1 MRYAK
6 QTENDHEIAE
16 GIEDSEDD
24 IGSALEIVIKHVGEI
39 GLYQRL
45 LFVIMMPFGL
55 VWSFAYFGQ
64 MFITATPQEHWCRV
78 PELDGLSLELRR
90 SLSVPKISDTEY
102 DQCFMFDANWTQV
115 LETMLAPDPNTPT
128 IPCTN
133 GWEFLFDDIP
143 YSTIVNEREWVC
155 DKASLV
161 PWSQTISFF
170 GSVVGGILCGTLADK
185 YGRLPVLILAN
196 VLAFTGGV
204 ATVFTHDFWDFAI
217 CRFIVGMSCDSCFI
231 MMYILVLEYVGTKYR
246 SIVANTSIAMY
257 FGGGCLLLPW
267 ISLWISDWK
276 FISVAMSVPAVF
288 ALATPFV
295 VPESTRWLIS
305 KGKTDEAVKVLKKFE
320 RINKSNIPDD
330 VLENFIAVAN
340 KTKEKT
346 ESVLM
351 IFKTPSLRVMVT
363 LLIIAFMGVALM
375 FDNVIRLSENL
386 GLDFF
391 VTFTVTSAT
400 EIPSI
405 IILVLLL
412 DRVGRRWFVT
422 APMMIAGVLCLA
434 AAFVPRGLASVALA
448 VSARFFNNMSYG
460 TVIQWTP
467 ELLPTPVRASGAS
480 FVHISAF
487 AAVMISPFII
497 YSDRVWEGLSL
508 IIVGVIG
515 IVASCVALLLPE
527 TKGRRM
533 PQTLDN
539 WETLASTTCFAKK
552 TGTADKTDC
561 R

>member
-1 MRYAK
+1 MSIVKLSPIHTTVKYKLLTQSKAH
-6 QTENDHEIAE
+6 TMELV
-16 GIEDSEDD
+16 D
-24 IGSALEIVIKHVGEI
+24 IGSALETVIKHVGEI

-45 LFVIMMPFGL
+45 LFLVMMPFGM
-55 VWSFAYFGQ
+55 VWSFVYFGQ

-78 PELDGLSLELRR
+78 PELDGLSADLRR
-90 SLSVPKISDTEY
+90 SLSIPKISDTEY

-115 LETMLAPDPNTPT
+115 LETMLAPDADTPT
-128 IPCTN
+128 IPCSD
-133 GWEFLFDDIP
+133 GWEFLFEDIP

-155 DKASLV
+155 DKSSLV

-170 GSVVGGILCGTLADK
+170 GSIVGGILCGTLADK
-185 YGRLPVLILAN
+185 YGRLPVLM
-196 VLAFTGGV
+196 
-204 ATVFTHDFWDFAI
+204 W
-217 CRFIVGMSCDSCFI
+217 
-231 MMYILVLEYVGTKYR
+231 
-246 SIVANTSIAMY
+246 NTSIALY

-267 ISLWISDWK
+267 ISLWISNWK
-276 FISVAMSVPAVF
+276 FLSLAMALPALLV
-288 ALATPFV
+288 LATPFI
-295 VPESTRWLIS
+295 VPESARWLIS

-320 RINKSNIPDD
+320 RINQSKIPDD

-340 KTKEKT
+340 KSKEKE
-346 ESVLM
+346 ESVFM

-363 LLIIAFMGVALM
+363 FLIISFMGVALM
-375 FDNVIRLSENL
+375 FDSVIRLSENL

-391 VTFTVTSAT
+391 LTFTVTSLT

-412 DRVGRRWFVT
+412 DRIGRRWFVT
-422 APMMIAGVLCLA
+422 APMMIAGVLCLI
-434 AAFVPRGLASVALA
+434 AAFVPRGMASVALA
-448 VSARFFNNMSYG
+448 VTARLFNNMSYG

-467 ELLPTPVRASGAS
+467 ELLPTSVRASGAS

-487 AAVMISPFII
+487 AAVMLSPFII

-515 IVASCVALLLPE
+515 IIASCVALLLPE

-533 PQTLDN
+533 PQTIDN
-539 WETLASTTCFAKK
+539 WETLAATTCFAKK
-552 TGTADKTDC
+552 QDAVNKTRC